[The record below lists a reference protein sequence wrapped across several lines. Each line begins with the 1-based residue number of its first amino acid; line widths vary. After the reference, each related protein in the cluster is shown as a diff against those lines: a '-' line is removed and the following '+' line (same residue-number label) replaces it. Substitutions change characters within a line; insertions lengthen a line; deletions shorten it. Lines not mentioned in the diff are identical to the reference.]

1 MRRREHGRA
10 RVEEIGRFWDAVVDG
25 EPSEPGRLDPEL
37 AETVRGVHGIQ
48 DVPGPDPRLVAQIW
62 ADALRQAGMPVPAD
76 GEVPAVAPNAR
87 QRANARPIRTRTARE
102 TILVTLATGAVA
114 GLLAGAVALGL
125 GLRLAM
131 RIAGFLTE
139 PARRGALTEAGNRV
153 GEITVGGTISLLVVG
168 AVLGSLGGIV
178 YMIVRP
184 WLPWAGWRRGLLFG
198 VMLFAVGGQ
207 ELFEHGQNP
216 DYRRFGIAGLNV
228 CLFGLL
234 PILFG
239 SIVGPLADRMEPRM
253 AARFAAGP
261 TVLRPRLRA
270 VGPVVAATFGMLVI
284 LFGVLAAPPL
294 GIVPL
299 LALVRALLARAAG
312 RFDAPADLLRRP
324 LLAAPAYALIVVP
337 CVIGL
342 VLTLQSIGRIL
353 G

>member
-10 RVEEIGRFWDAVVDG
+10 RDQDIGRFWDAVVDG
-25 EPSEPGRLDPEL
+25 EPSERGRLEPEL
-37 AETVRGVHGIQ
+37 AETVRGVHGIE

-62 ADALRQAGMPVPAD
+62 ADALRQAGMPVPA
-76 GEVPAVAPNAR
+76 GREAPAVAPSAR
-87 QRANARPIRTRTARE
+87 QRAEARPIRTRSARE
-102 TILVTLATGAVA
+102 AILVTLATGAVA
-114 GLLAGAVALGL
+114 GLLGGAFALGL
-125 GLRLAM
+125 GLRVAM
-131 RIAGFLTE
+131 RIAGLLTE
-139 PARRGALTEAGNRV
+139 PAQRGALTEAGNRV
-153 GEITVGGTISLLVVG
+153 GEITIGGSVSLLVVG

-216 DYRRFGIAGLNV
+216 DYRRFGIAGVNV

-239 SIVGPLADRMEPRM
+239 SIVGPLADRVEPRM

-261 TVLRPRLRA
+261 AVLRPGLRTA
-270 VGPVVAATFGMLVI
+270 GPFVAATFGLVVL
-284 LFGVLAAPPL
+284 LFAVLAVPPL
-294 GIVPL
+294 GILLL

-337 CVIGL
+337 CLIGL